1 MAGKR
6 TGPNPGAP
14 SRPPST
20 PRKSARGVDDDGA
33 LWGRIAGTVKPL
45 KRRAG
50 APPLAEPA
58 GNVKPAAEGPAETPA
73 RSAKP
78 RPPAPAG
85 PPSAPLAPGA
95 APGLDKRTAQRLRRG
110 QIRIEGRIDLHGMTR
125 PEAYRNLSDFLKS
138 SAAAGRRCVL
148 VITGK
153 GMREGAGSG
162 VLRSEFPGWLNEAA
176 LRPLILSFSPAQPR
190 DGGGGAFY
198 VYLRRS
204 RAS

>member
-1 MAGKR
+1 MAPKR
-6 TGPNPGAP
+6 PGPKPSAPG
-14 SRPPST
+14 
-20 PRKSARGVDDDGA
+20 RGADDDGA

-50 APPLAEPA
+50 VAPSREPADEPASNAKPTAPAPP
-58 GNVKPAAEGPAETPA
+58 GTPA
-73 RSAKP
+73 RSAISRAGAPP
-78 RPPAPAG
+78 REPPV
-85 PPSAPLAPGA
+85 PLAAGA

-125 PEAYRNLSDFLKS
+125 VEAYRNLSDFLKS
-138 SAAAGRRCVL
+138 SAAGGRRCVL

-153 GMREGAGSG
+153 GLSQGAGSG
-162 VLRSEFPGWLNEAA
+162 ILRAEFPGWLNEPA
-176 LRPLILSFSPAQPR
+176 LRPLILSFAPAQPR

-198 VYLRRS
+198 IYLRRD

>member
-1 MAGKR
+1 MAPKR
-6 TGPNPGAP
+6 TGPKPSAPG
-14 SRPPST
+14 
-20 PRKSARGVDDDGA
+20 RGADDDGA

-50 APPLAEPA
+50 VAPLREPADEPARNAKPTAPAPP
-58 GNVKPAAEGPAETPA
+58 GTPA
-73 RSAKP
+73 RSAISRAGAPP
-78 RPPAPAG
+78 RG
-85 PPSAPLAPGA
+85 PPVPLAAGA

-125 PEAYRNLSDFLKS
+125 VEAYRNLSDFLKS
-138 SAAAGRRCVL
+138 SAAGGRRCVL

-153 GMREGAGSG
+153 GAGSG
-162 VLRSEFPGWLNEAA
+162 ILRAEFPGWLNEPA
-176 LRPLILSFSPAQPR
+176 LRPLILSFAPAQPR

-198 VYLRRS
+198 VYLRRD

>member
-1 MAGKR
+1 MAPKR
-6 TGPNPGAP
+6 AGPKPG
-14 SRPPST
+14 T
-20 PRKSARGVDDDGA
+20 PGRGADDAAA

-50 APPLAEPA
+50 VAPLKEPA
-58 GNVKPAAEGPAETPA
+58 DEPASNAKPTTPATPGTPA
-73 RSAKP
+73 RSAISRAGLP
-78 RPPAPAG
+78 TREPPV
-85 PPSAPLAPGA
+85 PLGPGA

-125 PEAYRNLSDFLKS
+125 VEAYRNLSDFLKS
-138 SAAAGRRCVL
+138 SAAGGRRCVL

-153 GMREGAGSG
+153 GLSQGAGSG
-162 VLRSEFPGWLNEAA
+162 ILRAEFPGWLNEPA
-176 LRPLILSFSPAQPR
+176 LRPLILSFAPAQPR

-198 VYLRRS
+198 VYLRRD